1 MANNTFQA
9 VNTIGFPEA
18 RIILSQCV
26 IYLATSPKSNS
37 AYIAINKA
45 QALVKETGDLQV
57 PLALRNAPTKL
68 MKELNYGTTYKY
80 AHDYQNNFVE
90 MEFMPSE
97 IQSTSL
103 FEPGNNL
110 KEQQIKKRIQE
121 QWKGKY

>member
-1 MANNTFQA
+1 
-9 VNTIGFPEA
+9 
-18 RIILSQCV
+18 
-26 IYLATSPKSNS
+26 
-37 AYIAINKA
+37 
-45 QALVKETGDLQV
+45 V

>member
-1 MANNTFQA
+1 
-9 VNTIGFPEA
+9 
-18 RIILSQCV
+18 
-26 IYLATSPKSNS
+26 
-37 AYIAINKA
+37 
-45 QALVKETGDLQV
+45 
-57 PLALRNAPTKL
+57 